1 MKKKVFILFA
11 LVIILLL
18 FDFYTYNRTNINNEI
33 KVSNIYLEDEKVD
46 ITYYENKYDIYNDE
60 ITCLKME
67 ESYYEGNNKIGNTS
81 ISDNLSIHFY
91 VTVDKCNFCFDYS
104 YIIKQGENIL
114 LENNLDIILIEYE
127 NEYYLISN
135 ENKIIRVED
144 ILNESKIEKCAFYL
158 ARPDEFFGL
167 NNRII
172 TGGSG
177 GAGGV
182 TVSSAFQTIGI
193 GLGTVAVIGIMQG
206 AHSNTTPESGVVF
219 SGGSSSSSGNSSKNV
234 STVSTVLPENLIRAI
249 FNSNDTSF
257 DDFFNRE
264 DVKNKLGINT
274 VDDAKRVLCI
284 MLGITSLSELE
295 NGSRDRVLCIG
306 RDIYSTHSDL
316 SCIDGY
322 QNYANKYNYW
332 AFYNSDYSSL
342 IETYHDLMYIAN
354 ELLVVYC
361 CKNDWDFILVT
372 NPYHY
377 MEEHYTGKYQG
388 LAYSREI
395 KIIRSTGYNNF
406 INVDYTWQTIPN
418 PGLSEASHYQY
429 AGYRISR

>member
-114 LENNLDIILIEYE
+114 LENNLDINLIEYE

-177 GAGGV
+177 GAGGA

-206 AHSNTTPESGVVF
+206 THSNTTPENGVVF
-219 SGGSSSSSGNSSKNV
+219 VGGSSSSSGNSFKNTT
-234 STVSTVLPENLIRAI
+234 TVSTVLPENLIKAI
-249 FNSNDTSF
+249 FDSNDVTF
-257 DDFFNRE
+257 EDLFNRE
-264 DVKNKLGINT
+264 DVKNTIGKDNIEK
-274 VDDAKRVLCI
+274 AKELLCE
-284 MLGITSLSELE
+284 MLGIDSISELE
-295 NGSRDRVLCIG
+295 NGTRDRVLCIG
-306 RDIYSTHSDL
+306 RDNSDTYDNPER
-316 SCIDGY
+316 IDGY
-322 QNYANKYNYW
+322 QNYAVKYNYW
-332 AFYNSDYSSL
+332 AFYSPKYKMLLIDYQN
-342 IETYHDLMYIAN
+342 LMYIVN
-354 ELLVVYC
+354 ELLVIYC
-361 CKNDWDFILVT
+361 CENDWDFILVT

-377 MEEHYTGKYQG
+377 MEEHYTGAEGGYY
-388 LAYSREI
+388 YSQEL
-395 KIIRSTGYNNF
+395 KIIRTSGYNNF
-406 INVDYTWQTIPN
+406 VNADYTWHTIPN
-418 PGLSEASHYQY
+418 PGLSKEAYYQY